1 MAQTLAPISEYR
13 PGQWHVYKE
22 GVTHLFDALTVSFQ
36 QRPVWMAKLER
47 TVPVAETRRRAFM
60 RRILKTVRTGVRT
73 TAGMRARAAFTL
85 VELLVVIAIIGTLVG
100 LLLPAVQNAREAA
113 RRTSCKSNLK
123 QIGIAFQM
131 FLDKKTRG
139 RFPVAAVKP
148 SFEVRYYPLGRPLR
162 PSIVSALGDFTENRR
177 EVFRC
182 PSDTKYFVLSGTV
195 ADDTKTKHSAIMA
208 GADTSA
214 KQAIDQYET
223 LAYEGT
229 SYEYPARRLIN
240 EDATPPVGKTR
251 EEALSSR
258 RLGGNLAS
266 SKLWILYEFDA
277 FHMTGWASLFGVDD
291 TNQTDDGGN
300 NYEDREA
307 TTPPEGARNFLYF
320 DGHVEN
326 L

>member
-1 MAQTLAPISEYR
+1 
-13 PGQWHVYKE
+13 
-22 GVTHLFDALTVSFQ
+22 
-36 QRPVWMAKLER
+36 
-47 TVPVAETRRRAFM
+47 M

-148 SFEVRYYPLGRPLR
+148 SFEVRMFSLGRPLR
-162 PSIVSALGDFTENRR
+162 PSIVSALGDYTENSR

-182 PSDTKYFVLSGTV
+182 PSDTNYFVLSGTM
-195 ADDTKTKHSAIMA
+195 ADETKTKHAAIMS
-208 GADTSA
+208 GTDSSV
-214 KQAIDQYET
+214 KQAIAQYES

-240 EDATPPVGKTR
+240 EDEKPPVGKTR

-258 RLGGNLAS
+258 RLGSNLAT
-266 SKLWILYEFDA
+266 SKLWVLYEFA
-277 FHMTGWASLFGVDD
+277 PFHMSGVAAFLAPDISD
-291 TNQTDDGGN
+291 TNEYDN
-300 NYEDREA
+300 W
-307 TTPPEGARNFLYF
+307 TPPPGARNFLYF